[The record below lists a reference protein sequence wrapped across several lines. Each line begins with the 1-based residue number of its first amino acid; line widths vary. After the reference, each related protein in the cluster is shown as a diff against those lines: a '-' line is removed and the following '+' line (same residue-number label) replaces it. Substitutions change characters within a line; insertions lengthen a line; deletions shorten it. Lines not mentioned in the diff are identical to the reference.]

1 MNADWRHPALC
12 NWFAGLFAVEL
23 TQEQLL
29 AYQRG
34 EGDAVLSSLAELPG
48 LASTVQRLRN
58 AFTGLTLL
66 SHSRLE
72 LAADFAA
79 MFLMDGQNSAPP
91 YASFYSSEG
100 NRFFAEPQERM
111 QERLAASQQEVSADF
126 REPSDHLSVMLE
138 YLGEGFDAFLNKAEK
153 PESGPTLD
161 QIKAFIEEELLN
173 WLPAF
178 AARCEKVSTVS
189 DLYPALAV
197 LLLEFLKGLPAL
209 DETPINIAE
218 KAVSGR

>member
-12 NWFAGLFAVEL
+12 NWFAGLFAAEL
-23 TQEQLL
+23 TQEQLQ

-48 LASTVQRLRN
+48 LADSVQRLRN
-58 AFTGLTLL
+58 AFSGLTLL
-66 SHSRLE
+66 SHPRLE

-138 YLGEGFDAFLNKAEK
+138 YLGDGFDAFLNTDNKSA
-153 PESGPTLD
+153 SGPTLD
-161 QIKAFIEEELLN
+161 QIKTFIDEELLN

-178 AARCEKVSTVS
+178 AARSEKVKTVS
-189 DLYPALAV
+189 DLYPALAA
-197 LLLEFLKGLPAL
+197 LLLEFCKGLAALGEAPASGSK
-209 DETPINIAE
+209 
-218 KAVSGR
+218 KAVSGL